1 MYWEG
6 FYEDSKCLEYIK
18 ISQKQCFLKTSDTTT
33 YIQPNSVIPL
43 ESIEKFILCKVVKH
57 LTFSK
62 DIQRYDKICG
72 GSQWSFRD
80 ISALFKSLAK
90 NCKKEVRRA
99 STNSIRGTFTFPSQT
114 MLILD
119 IGLEGKFTF
128 RFHTV
133 VKSAVQSIK
142 SKHQYFRFFW
152 KKLSTSQF

>member
-1 MYWEG
+1 MPGIHKDFAKAMFFENFRYYYIHTTQLSDPIRIYWE
-6 FYEDSKCLEYIK
+6 IH
-18 ISQKQCFLKTSDTTT
+18 I
-33 YIQPNSVIPL
+33 
-43 ESIEKFILCKVVKH
+43 FILCKVVKH